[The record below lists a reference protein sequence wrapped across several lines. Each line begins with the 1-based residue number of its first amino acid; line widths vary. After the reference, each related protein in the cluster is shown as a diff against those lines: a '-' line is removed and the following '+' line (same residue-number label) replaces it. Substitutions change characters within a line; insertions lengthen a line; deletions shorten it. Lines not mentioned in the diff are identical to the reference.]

1 MIRAKKQNHRRLTM
15 KNTMQKQGL
24 GLGELDQ
31 EAIGQ
36 GISQAGVG
44 VILTL
49 AIVIGVWGIA
59 CLVGGMIS
67 MGGIIEMGRNWLTAV
82 TGM

>member
-1 MIRAKKQNHRRLTM
+1 M

-31 EAIGQ
+31 EAIGE

-44 VILTL
+44 VILPLATL
-49 AIVIGVWGIA
+49 IGVWGIA

-67 MGGIIEMGRNWLTAV
+67 MGGVIEMGRNWLTAV

>member
-1 MIRAKKQNHRRLTM
+1 M

-31 EAIGQ
+31 EAIGE
-36 GISQAGVG
+36 GISQAGVV

-49 AIVIGVWGIA
+49 ATLIGLWGIA
-59 CLVGGMIS
+59 CLVGGMS
-67 MGGIIEMGRNWLTAV
+67 TMGGIMELGRGWLTAV

>member
-1 MIRAKKQNHRRLTM
+1 M
-15 KNTMQKQGL
+15 KNTLQKQGL

-31 EAIGQ
+31 AAIGE

-44 VILTL
+44 VILAL
-49 AIVIGVWGIA
+49 ASLIGVWGLA
-59 CLVGGMIS
+59 CLIGGMSS
-67 MGGIIEMGRNWLTAV
+67 MGGVMELGRGWLTAV